1 MSSQALYYL
10 YSILLAS
17 RTRITTNQENVDSR
31 SRDNGPSHEGSHI
44 RDNTLHYQNKTTTK

>member
-31 SRDNGPSHEGSHI
+31 TRDNGPSHEGSHI